1 MRAWL
6 LIAGAEF
13 TMLRRSAFTLSMGAV
28 LPLALG
34 GLILLAEADTGRAG
48 PGTAAGLL
56 LVTLVTLT
64 AYVSGTTTL
73 ASRRQ
78 QNVLRRLRGSGAS
91 DAAILTAVLTPPAV
105 LTLAQALLLSV
116 ALDLR
121 GIRPG
126 PLLPAVLAGVVT
138 ACALAALT
146 AAFTSAPELAQLTT
160 TPIALAFLG
169 GALWVART
177 PPAGVDR
184 AMLLLPGA
192 AITQLTRI
200 AWRVPGADGS
210 PVAVALLLVTA
221 VAAVAAATRV
231 FVWDPRR

>member
-34 GLILLAEADTGRAG
+34 GLILWAEADTGRAG
-48 PGTAAGLL
+48 SGTSAGLL

-91 DAAILTAVLTPPAV
+91 DAAILTAVLTPPAA
-105 LTLAQALLLSV
+105 LTLAQALLLSA

-121 GIRPG
+121 GVRPG
-126 PLLPAVLAGVVT
+126 PLLPAVLAGIVT

-169 GALWVART
+169 GAFWVART
-177 PPAGVDR
+177 PPAEVGW

-221 VAAVAAATRV
+221 VAAVAAATRA

>member
-6 LIAGAEF
+6 LLAGAEF
-13 TMLRRSAFTLSMGAV
+13 TMLRRSAFTLAMGAV

-34 GLILLAEADTGRAG
+34 GLILWAEADTGRAG

-78 QNVLRRLRGSGAS
+78 QNVLRRWRGSGAS
-91 DAAILTAVLTPPAV
+91 DPAILAAALTPPAV
-105 LTLAQALLLSV
+105 LTLAQVLLLSV

-121 GIRPG
+121 GVRPG
-126 PLLPAVLAGVVT
+126 PLLLAVLAGIVA

-169 GALWVART
+169 GAFWVART
-177 PPAGVDR
+177 PPAEVGW
-184 AMLLLPGA
+184 AMTLLPGA

-200 AWRVPGADGS
+200 AWEVPGTDGS
-210 PVAVALLLVTA
+210 LVAVALLLVTA

-231 FVWDPRR
+231 FVWDLRR

>member
-6 LIAGAEF
+6 LLAGAEF

-34 GLILLAEADTGRAG
+34 GLILWAEADTGRAG

-56 LVTLVTLT
+56 LVTLITLT

-91 DAAILTAVLTPPAV
+91 DPAILAAALTPPAA

-121 GIRPG
+121 GVRHG
-126 PLLPAVLAGVVT
+126 PLLLAVLAGILV

-169 GALWVART
+169 GALWAART
-177 PPAGVDR
+177 PPAEVGW
-184 AMLLLPGA
+184 AMTLLPGA

-200 AWRVPGADGS
+200 AWRVPGSGGS
-210 PVAVALLLVTA
+210 LIAVALLLGTA
-221 VAAVAAATRV
+221 VAAVAVATRV
-231 FVWDPRR
+231 FRWDLRR